1 MHKRFIPLNSTLPF
15 PPTIIVLFF
24 GKQSK
29 EIKPHDFFVRTSTLP
44 LCYTLEPLVSLD
56 VFPMSEPQ
64 GENCRILT

>member
-29 EIKPHDFFVRTSTLP
+29 EIEPHDFLVRTSTLP
-44 LCYTLEPLVSLD
+44 LCCLLD
-56 VFPMSEPQ
+56 ITWCAPGAPDVLPMSEPQ
-64 GENCRILT
+64 RET